1 MGVGFL
7 SGKEAKMYLGNYFN
21 VALFAL
27 VFFVLCFVV
36 RRFCAQNECLTVAQL
51 FRRCFG
57 KFYVHFLAL
66 FCCCCTIC
74 MSTLL
79 AGADN
84 CLQSL
89 FFSVDFPVYSF
100 VTAAVAALVLKKG
113 IKTLKI
119 LNAFSVILILFLL
132 TWLLIEGVNSTVQ
145 TVSMEK
151 PVIYALFSVTTSL
164 GVLAPLSNRSTKL
177 NLALS
182 AISSIV
188 FGLLFVVAL
197 ISSDFS
203 LQMPLLGRSDSKI
216 FNLLASVAVFVS
228 VTCGVTANA
237 LPIFQCVA
245 DVFNDDV
252 FCCVTLFS
260 LAWTFSLFGFD
271 FALRFCYPIV
281 AVFGVLVVVSTLLHK
296 SFAKKHLATK
306 VGI

>member
-51 FRRCFG
+51 FRCCFG
-57 KFYVHFLAL
+57 KFYAHFLAL

-89 FFSVDFPVYSF
+89 FFNVDFPAYSF
-100 VTAAVAALVLKKG
+100 VAAAISALVLKKG

-145 TVSMEK
+145 IVSMEK

-164 GVLAPLSNRSTKL
+164 GVIAPLSNRPQKH
-177 NLALS
+177 NLTLS

-203 LQMPLLGRSDSKI
+203 LQMPLLGKSDSKI

-245 DVFNDDV
+245 DIFDDDV

-281 AVFGVLVVVSTLLHK
+281 AVFGVLVVASTLLHK
-296 SFAKKHLATK
+296 SFAKKRIATK